1 MRVLRD
7 VWHFFIIAKLYL
19 CFTCGYYNQRFSFYF
34 SNHAEKKMKIMYTL
48 NIFLDSK
55 SVACLFNNYR
65 LSMFDT
71 LNVEQISYST
81 LKVFNNYIV
90 PLHKH
95 VRHLTCWTF
104 VNRRIIFIIFY
115 RFIGQKNPNVYHFS
129 YLYPKFKI
137 LDNKVNHFTF
147 VLILVIC
154 LNQFWLEDL

>member
-115 RFIGQKNPNVYHFS
+115 RFIGQKNPFTTFHIYILS
-129 YLYPKFKI
+129 LKFWTIKSII
-137 LDNKVNHFTF
+137 LHLF
-147 VLILVIC
+147 
-154 LNQFWLEDL
+154 